1 MSYKK
6 GDRVML
12 RSNKEVRIV
21 QYPYTMTHGG
31 QGIMLE
37 PVGGGR
43 QGGIGLGVHIDEV
56 EPYHE
61 LDNVMRMKHVVE
73 IPMYD
78 KPEATKSILLEADE
92 LVNGERQKAYGDT
105 ISCMQRT
112 ADIFTAISGKEIT
125 AKDVPLFNIAQKLAR
140 ELNGHKRDN
149 LTDIAGYLDI
159 LNRVEEAKQ

>member
-1 MSYKK
+1 
-6 GDRVML
+6 
-12 RSNKEVRIV
+12 
-21 QYPYTMTHGG
+21 
-31 QGIMLE
+31 MLE

-92 LVNGERQKAYGDT
+92 LVNGERQKAYGDP